1 MRRGTTYLAAV
12 FAVILLLSS
21 GSVQAALIVDFDAP
35 STPYTI
41 IQHGSAPGPAPTAG
55 GPTGTYLRLT
65 NDVHSQTNTLAFDEV
80 PAFTGPQP
88 GGIEMQFDYRMSEEA
103 THTGCC
109 GQRADGF
116 GVALMA
122 TALYGTSG
130 PGPGTLPWER
140 PAYPA
145 AFGVGFDIFE
155 SPDFDSDVVTLN
167 WGGVQIAQ
175 FATTG
180 MHLNT
185 GAFNQVN
192 ITVIPDGTNAKV
204 SMTIT
209 EDIHG
214 SPGAPLTMFTDVV
227 IPGMDM
233 YNLSSFRAVFGGRT
247 GGAFVAADI
256 DNINFQSIPE
266 PMTIALFGFGGLALL
281 RRRRQA

>member
-1 MRRGTTYLAAV
+1 MRRATTYLTAV
-12 FAVILLLSS
+12 FAVLLVLSS
-21 GSVQAALIVDFDAP
+21 GSVQAALIVDFDTP

-41 IQHGSAPGPAPTAG
+41 TQHGSVPGPEPTAG

-65 NDVHSQTNTLAFDEV
+65 NDRDSQQNTLAFDEV
-80 PAFTGPQP
+80 PGFTGPQP

-122 TALYGTSG
+122 TALYGSTGSG
-130 PGPGTLPWER
+130 PATVPWER
-140 PAYPA
+140 PAYAA
-145 AFGVGFDIFE
+145 AFSVGLDIFE

-167 WGGVQIAQ
+167 WDGVQIAD

-185 GAFNQVN
+185 GAFNRVN

-204 SMTIT
+204 SMTIV
-209 EDIHG
+209 EDIFG
-214 SPGAPLTMFTDVV
+214 SPGAPLTIFSDAV

-233 YNLSSFRAVFGGRT
+233 YNLPSFRAVLGGRT

-266 PMTIALFGFGGLALL
+266 PMTIALFGLGGVALL
-281 RRRRQA
+281 RRRRQT